1 MEIPTV
7 TSPCLPGMPLAPAHS
22 PLSRILPIAGHQFGV
37 FSWHQAR
44 DSGLSK
50 SDVRA
55 LKRDGTLRHP
65 YTGVYA
71 LRALDERADE
81 QQLLRAS
88 VMAAQ
93 LALGPRSFA
102 AGETAAQLWGM
113 HGLPPWD
120 GHTVHMVISALGA
133 QRHHHHVTLHS
144 WQVDPEE
151 VTRVDGMIRA
161 TTPERTLRDT
171 VLRVGRA
178 AAVSLLDS
186 ALHQELV
193 AEEALGGLEVANNG
207 RKGCVRS
214 RPWWGLADGRAES
227 PLETR
232 VRLVCADGGLPP
244 TDLQHRFVDTDG
256 RTLAITDF
264 WWEGLRL
271 IGEADGL
278 APHSLPEAL
287 AKDRKRQNALQ
298 ALYPG
303 VRIARFTWEDL
314 RRPGYILSVIAKSG
328 GR

>member
-1 MEIPTV
+1 
-7 TSPCLPGMPLAPAHS
+7 MPLGTDCS
-22 PLSRILPIAGHQFGV
+22 SLGRLLQISGHQYGV

-44 DSGLSK
+44 DAGLSK

-71 LRALDERADE
+71 VRALVDHADQRE
-81 QQLLRAS
+81 LLRAS

-93 LALGPRSFA
+93 LALGPHSFA
-102 AGETAAQLWGM
+102 GGETAAYLWGLQ
-113 HGLPPWD
+113 GLPRWD
-120 GHTVHMVISALGA
+120 GHTVHMVIPALGA
-133 QRHHHHVTLHS
+133 QRHHHRVSLHS
-144 WQVDPEE
+144 WQVAPDEI
-151 VTRVDGMIRA
+151 TSVDGTIRA

-171 VLRVGRA
+171 LLRVGRA
-178 AAVSLLDS
+178 TAISLLDS
-186 ALHQELV
+186 ALHQALI
-193 AEEALGGLEVANNG
+193 AEEDLENMEAANHG

-214 RPWWGLADGRAES
+214 RPWWNLADGRAES

-244 TDLQHRFVDTDG
+244 TDLQHRFLDESG
-256 RTLAITDF
+256 RTIAVADF

-287 AKDRKRQNALQ
+287 AKDRKRQNTLQ
-298 ALYPG
+298 ILYPG
-303 VRIARFTWEDL
+303 VRIVRFTWQDL
-314 RRPGYILSVIAKSG
+314 ERPGYILSVIAKA
-328 GR
+328 GRR

>member
-1 MEIPTV
+1 
-7 TSPCLPGMPLAPAHS
+7 MPLAPVHS
-22 PLSRILPIAGHQFGV
+22 PLSRILPIAGRQFGV

-44 DSGLSK
+44 DAGLSK

-71 LRALDERADE
+71 LRALEERADE
-81 QQLLRAS
+81 RQLLRSS

-93 LALGPRSFA
+93 LALGPHSFA
-102 AGETAAQLWGM
+102 GGETAAHLWGM
-113 HGLPPWD
+113 QGLPPWD
-120 GHTVHMVISALGA
+120 GHTVHMVIPALGA

-144 WQVDPEE
+144 WQVGPEE
-151 VTRVDGMIRA
+151 VASVDGTIRA
-161 TTPERTLRDT
+161 TTPDRTLRDT

-186 ALHQELV
+186 ALHQKLIL
-193 AEEALGGLEVANNG
+193 EEGLEELEAANNG

-232 VRLVCADGGLPP
+232 VRLICTDGGLPP
-244 TDLQHRFVDTDG
+244 TDLQHRFFDADG

-303 VRIARFTWEDL
+303 VRIARFTWDDL
-314 RRPGYILSVIAKSG
+314 KRPGYILSVIARSG
-328 GR
+328 RR